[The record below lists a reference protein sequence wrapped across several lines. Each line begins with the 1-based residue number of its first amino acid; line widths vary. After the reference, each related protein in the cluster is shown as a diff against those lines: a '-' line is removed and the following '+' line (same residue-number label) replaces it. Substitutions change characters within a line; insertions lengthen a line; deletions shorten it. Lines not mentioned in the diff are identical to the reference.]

1 MAAQDLI
8 DTVNQGLDNVL
19 PGRRIAGMLAKS
31 YAEKAKKDIND
42 AREESPKEFDNAMA
56 RESASMRGD
65 ISGLKKYHRDYIRN
79 RIGMKPEPEVLGPPN
94 RSIEK
99 DTFSKTS
106 GGLPPIK
113 KQLDTNLDTEYKKGG
128 KVTASS
134 RADGIAARGKT
145 RGRII

>member
-1 MAAQDLI
+1 MAVQDLI

-19 PGRRIAGMLAKS
+19 PGRKIAGVLARS
-31 YAEKAKKDIND
+31 YAEKAKKDINT

-56 RESASMRGD
+56 RESDSMRGD
-65 ISGLKKYHRDYIRN
+65 ISNFKKSHRDYIRN
-79 RIGMKPEPEVLGPPN
+79 RIGMKPEPEVFEPPDK
-94 RSIEK
+94 SIK
-99 DTFSKTS
+99 MPF
-106 GGLPPIK
+106 
-113 KQLDTNLDTEYKKGG
+113 DTNSNTEYKKGG

>member
-19 PGRRIAGMLAKS
+19 PGRKIASVLARS
-31 YAEKAKKDIND
+31 YAEKAKKDINT

-65 ISGLKKYHRDYIRN
+65 IAGFKKYNKEYIRN
-79 RIGMKPEPEVLGPPN
+79 RIGMKPEPEVLETPD
-94 RSIEK
+94 RSIK
-99 DTFSKTS
+99 MPF
-106 GGLPPIK
+106 
-113 KQLDTNLDTEYKKGG
+113 DTNSNTEYKKGG

>member
-42 AREESPKEFDNAMA
+42 AREESPREFDSAMA
-56 RESASMRGD
+56 GESGRASMRIAGF
-65 ISGLKKYHRDYIRN
+65 KKFNRDYIRDA
-79 RIGMKPEPEVLGPPN
+79 IGMKPEPEEFAPDIN
-94 RSIEK
+94 IKK
-99 DTFSKTS
+99 DTFPKTS
-106 GGLPPIK
+106 GGLPSIK
-113 KQLDTNLDTEYKKGG
+113 KKFDTNLDTEYKKGG